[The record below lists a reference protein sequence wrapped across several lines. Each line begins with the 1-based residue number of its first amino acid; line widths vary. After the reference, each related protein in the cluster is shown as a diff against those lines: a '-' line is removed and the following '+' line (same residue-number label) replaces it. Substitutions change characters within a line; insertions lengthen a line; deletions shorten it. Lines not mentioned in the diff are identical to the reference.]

1 MTMTITGTCA
11 TDRAARYGK
20 QLASHLGRKVQVT
33 ETADGW
39 RLALMAGEATLTAT
53 PDALVMTAS
62 APDRD
67 GLLTAMFVLES
78 HLVRFGERDE
88 LVVHWP
94 GLENAQEYAELL
106 ERRRAEREARKAAE
120 KAASAPAEA

>member
-1 MTMTITGTCA
+1 MTTTITGTCA

-20 QLASHLGRKVQVT
+20 QLASHLGRKVEVT
-33 ETADGW
+33 ETPDGW
-39 RLALMAGEATLTAT
+39 RVALRGGEAVLTPT
-53 PDALVMTAS
+53 DSALVMTAS

-88 LVVHWP
+88 LMVEWP
-94 GLENAQEYAELL
+94 GLEDPQEYAELL

-120 KAASAPAEA
+120 RAEGAG